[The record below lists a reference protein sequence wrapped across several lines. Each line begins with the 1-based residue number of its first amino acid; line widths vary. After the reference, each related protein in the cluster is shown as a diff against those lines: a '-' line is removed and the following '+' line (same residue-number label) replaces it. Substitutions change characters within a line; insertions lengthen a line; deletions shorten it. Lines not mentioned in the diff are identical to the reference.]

1 MAGAIAY
8 ISRDTDGVLWKKV
21 LEAGLGPIDFRR
33 LDSLGDKADIEVALA
48 WKPDAG
54 LLASLPNLKLIVS
67 LGMGVDHLLSDDK
80 LPAGVPITR
89 IMDDGLVGQM
99 SEYALYWALRHHRD
113 IDKYA
118 ASQRAKQW
126 KVEDFV
132 DTIHRRIGILGLGT
146 IGQDTAKKFAALGF
160 PTAGWSR
167 TAKTLPGI
175 ETFHGKDGFAPP
187 AGRRATSWST
197 CCRSRAT
204 RAASWMPRLFAALPK
219 GAYFINMARGGHVVD
234 DALLAALEFGSSE
247 RRRARRVQPGTLA
260 GRASLLDASQGACDA
275 AHRRRHQPAHG
286 LARRDR
292 EHQAPAQRRRAA
304 PSHRSEDGV
313 LDRRVVADRLE
324 RSERRPVSLVDL
336 MNMSPTGRRASPAQR
351 DDGYLR
357 QSASRS
363 S

>member
-33 LDSLGDKADIEVALA
+33 LESLGDKADIEVALA

-54 LLASLPNLKLIVS
+54 LLASLPNLRLIVS

-118 ASQRAKQW
+118 ASQRARQW

-167 TAKTLPGI
+167 TAKSLPGI
-175 ETFHGKDGFAPP
+175 ATFQGKDGFARLLAESDILVNVLPL
-187 AGRRATSWST
+187 
-197 CCRSRAT
+197 T
-204 RAASWMPRLFAALPK
+204 RDTRGLLDAKVFAALPK

-234 DALLAALEFGSSE
+234 EALLAALDSDHLS
-247 RRRARRVQPGTLA
+247 
-260 GRASLLDASQGACDA
+260 GA
-275 AHRRRHQPAHG
+275 
-286 LARRDR
+286 
-292 EHQAPAQRRRAA
+292 
-304 PSHRSEDGV
+304 V
-313 LDRRVVADRLE
+313 LDVFNQEPLPAEHPYWTHPKVQVTPHIAGATNPR
-324 RSERRPVSLVDL
+324 
-336 MNMSPTGRRASPAQR
+336 TASPGVIENIKR
-351 DDGYLR
+351 LRSGGELLHRIDPKTGY
-357 QSASRS
+357 
-363 S
+363 